1 MKQSLLIHHANLL
14 SFQDGFEKGN
24 DALLVE
30 DGNIKS
36 IGRYEDFQS
45 AIHPE
50 MQVIDAKGKTLMPGF
65 NDTHI
70 HIWKVG
76 SLKTA
81 MLDLRSAGSLEEM
94 LSMLADYKD
103 KFPAATWIT
112 ARGFNEISWKHP
124 VLPTAADLDRVIPD
138 KPVYVIR
145 TCAHIAVANSKAMK
159 MASVDRHTAIPV
171 GGEIQAGAD
180 GSPVGI
186 FRETALGLIARH
198 IPAYDKASLKRM
210 VEAARDEMYR
220 YGITAATD
228 PAVHPLLLDVYQ
240 EMQQSGELGFR
251 LNAIPILLP
260 DGADI
265 PLPIPGLYTS
275 DFMTVNTVKFF
286 SDGGLSSKTAA
297 LKRPYKNSTDH
308 GVLRLK
314 RNQYLELC
322 SASMAKGLGIA
333 THAIGDLAIEL
344 VIDVYKT
351 LQPHFPGIVNRIE
364 HLGLPEKKDLAD
376 MAAFNIATS
385 MQPIFINELG
395 NNFIRD
401 LDDQY
406 LAYCYPV
413 KSVLAAGICTAL
425 SSDAPVVKDFNPMKG
440 IEAAI
445 TRKTSTGIEIA
456 ASEAIGM
463 IDALKGYTLHAAK
476 LSQSFSIGSLA
487 PGMCADMILLDRH
500 PLDEKLGKN
509 IGTQVEKTFISGK
522 IVWEKS

>member
-1 MKQSLLIHHANLL
+1 MKQTLLIHHANLL

-24 DALLVE
+24 DSVLVE
-30 DGNIKS
+30 GGYIKG

-45 AIHPE
+45 VEYPN

-70 HIWKVG
+70 HLWKVG
-76 SLKTA
+76 SLKTS
-81 MLDLRSAGSLEEM
+81 MLDLRSAGSPEEM
-94 LSMLADYKD
+94 LSMLADYRD
-103 KFPAATWIT
+103 RYPASSWIT
-112 ARGFNEISWKHP
+112 ARGFNEISWKDP

-145 TCAHIAVANSKAMK
+145 TCAHIAVANSKAMQ
-159 MASVDRHTAIPV
+159 MAAVDKHTTAPF

-180 GSPVGI
+180 GKPVGI

-198 IPAYDKASLKRM
+198 IPPDDKPALKRM
-210 VEAARDEMYR
+210 IVAAREEMYR

-228 PAVHPLLLDVYQ
+228 PAVHPLLLEAYR
-240 EMQQSGELGFR
+240 EMEQAGELGFR

-265 PLPIPGLYTS
+265 PFPIPDYFTA
-275 DFMTVNTVKFF
+275 DFMTVHTVKFF

-297 LKRPYKNSTDH
+297 LKRSYKNSTSH

-314 RNQYLELC
+314 RNQYLDLC
-322 SASMAKGLGIA
+322 RASMEKGLGIA
-333 THAIGDLAIEL
+333 THAIGDQAIEM

-351 LQPHFPGIVNRIE
+351 LQPDFPGLLNRIE
-364 HLGLPEKKDLAD
+364 HLGLPERKDIDA
-376 MAAFNIATS
+376 MAENKIATS
-385 MQPIFINELG
+385 MQPIFIDELG

-406 LAYCYPV
+406 LGYCYPV
-413 KSVLAAGICTAL
+413 KSVMGAGVLTAL
-425 SSDAPVVKDFNPMKG
+425 SSDAPVVKNFNPLKG
-440 IEAAI
+440 IQAAI
-445 TRKTSTGIEIA
+445 TRRTATGTEIG

-463 IDALKGYTLHAAK
+463 IDALKGYTLYAAK
-476 LSQSFSIGSLA
+476 LSQSPFTGSLA
-487 PGMCADMILLDRH
+487 PGLRADMILLDKD

-509 IGTQVEKTFISGK
+509 ISTQVEKTFVSGK
-522 IVWEKS
+522 IVWEK